1 MRNCKTLYNQNCRL
15 TDDAQELSDRAFQAL
30 EPIFNE
36 FISKGYSP
44 REIFGLV
51 VGRAMDVQL
60 LAVLRMAS
68 KPVPVTGNEYLK
80 RKKQLGK

>member
-1 MRNCKTLYNQNCRL
+1 
-15 TDDAQELSDRAFQAL
+15 
-30 EPIFNE
+30 
-36 FISKGYSP
+36 
-44 REIFGLV
+44 
-51 VGRAMDVQL
+51 VGWAMDVQL